1 MAYLGFRR
9 HLSWGSAGGGGLIL
23 TDREIQI
30 AIERE
35 LIRIDPRPTEKAFS
49 STSVD
54 LTLDLSLTRFKNQ
67 RAGVETVL
75 DPNHVD
81 FSPESSLADLTEIIE
96 IPADGFPLPCKA
108 LFLAWTREYVDLKTD
123 ARLAAR
129 VEGKSSLA
137 RLGLGI
143 HITAPTI
150 HSGFNGLIRLE
161 MINHGSL
168 PIKLRPGMRIC
179 QLIFE
184 TTLGTPERGYR
195 GQFFGQTAPPA
206 KAK

>member
-1 MAYLGFRR
+1 
-9 HLSWGSAGGGGLIL
+9 LIL

-54 LTLDLSLTRFKNQ
+54 LTLDPSLTRFRNQ
-67 RAGVETVL
+67 RAGVETVI

-81 FSPESSLADLTEIIE
+81 FSPESSLAELTEVIE
-96 IPADGFPLPCKA
+96 IPADGFPLPCKT
-108 LFLAWTREYVDLKTD
+108 LFLAWTYEYVDLKTD

-137 RLGLGI
+137 RLGLGV

-150 HSGFNGLIRLE
+150 HSGFNGRIRLE

-184 TTLGTPERGYR
+184 TTFGTPERGYK
-195 GQFFGQTAPPA
+195 GQFSGQTAPPA
-206 KAK
+206 KRK

>member
-1 MAYLGFRR
+1 
-9 HLSWGSAGGGGLIL
+9 LIL

-54 LTLDLSLTRFKNQ
+54 LTLDPSLTRFRTQ

-81 FSPESSLADLTEIIE
+81 FSPESSLADLTEVIE
-96 IPADGFPLPCKA
+96 IQADGFPLPCKT
-108 LFLAWTREYVDLKTD
+108 LFLGWTREYVDLKTD

-137 RLGLGI
+137 RLGLGV

-150 HSGFNGLIRLE
+150 HSGFNGRIRLE
-161 MINHGSL
+161 IINHGSL

-184 TTLGTPERGYR
+184 ATLGTPERGYR
-195 GQFFGQTAPPA
+195 GQFSGQTAPAP
-206 KAK
+206 KGK

>member
-1 MAYLGFRR
+1 
-9 HLSWGSAGGGGLIL
+9 LIL

-35 LIRIDPRPTEKAFS
+35 LIKIDPRPDEKAFS

-54 LTLDLSLTRFKNQ
+54 LTLDSSLTSFKTQ
-67 RAGVETVL
+67 KDGVEAVI

-81 FSPESSLADLTEIIE
+81 FSPETSLSDLTELIE
-96 IPADGFPLPCKA
+96 IPNEGFPLAPKI
-108 LFLAWTREYVDLKTD
+108 LVLAWTREYVDLKTD
-123 ARLAAR
+123 ARLAGR

-143 HITAPTI
+143 HVTAPTI
-150 HSGFNGLIRLE
+150 HSGFNGRIRLE
-161 MINHGSL
+161 MINHGTL
-168 PIKLRPGMRIC
+168 PIKLNVGMRIC

-184 TTLGTPERGYR
+184 ATLGTPERGYQGR
-195 GQFFGQTAPPA
+195 FSGQTAPPP
-206 KAK
+206 KRQ